1 MVVTLV
7 TYSCRHLR
15 LSVNPFVITLV
26 CKMCGAIRR
35 GQWRYLFLSFSMLTL
50 VSAAIASEPPP
61 PKYTNFERL
70 SLVRLA
76 AVHNDVQKLNAQRS
90 SIPFL
95 PGLND
100 YRCILHAHAE
110 DSTHT
115 GGTLFEMLGDAKQA
129 SVSAILLTDH
139 YRPPRDFIDGR
150 WRGMRN
156 GVLFVPGSE
165 ARGFLIYPMKSMLTQ
180 MELPE
185 REFIETATAGDG
197 MIFLS
202 HIEERKDHPVNGL
215 TGLEVCNRH
224 WDAKQDKA
232 SLVVLAMKLTYPK
245 QLADLEEAE
254 RLYPDELLAFQ
265 YDYPKVYLDKW
276 DEGTKQQRLT
286 GVAANDCHHNQILI
300 VKMVDEKTVL
310 LGTNVDEDKQMQR
323 ITSTFRPGIEEMT
336 KGHKPGDIL
345 VKLDIDPYFR
355 SFRNASTH
363 VLAQKLDESSI
374 RSALKAGHAF
384 VAHDW
389 MCDATGFRFDANDAS
404 GGQVAM
410 MGDELRLANGLKLTA
425 KLPLPAYVRLL
436 RHGAE
441 VAISEG
447 HAEFEF
453 ALREPGVYRLEAWL
467 KLDGELRPWIL
478 ANPIYVR

>member
-1 MVVTLV
+1 MWFL
-7 TYSCRHLR
+7 
-15 LSVNPFVITLV
+15 
-26 CKMCGAIRR
+26 MCFA
-35 GQWRYLFLSFSMLTL
+35 LTL
-50 VSAAIASEPPP
+50 VSAATASEPPQ
-61 PKYTNFERL
+61 PKYTNAQRL

-76 AVHNDVQKLNAQRS
+76 AVHDDVQKLNAQRIS
-90 SIPFL
+90 VPLL

-115 GGTLFEMLGDAKQA
+115 GGTLFEMLGDAKRA
-129 SVSAILLTDH
+129 GVSAILLTDH

-150 WRGMRN
+150 WRGMKD
-156 GVLFVPGSE
+156 GVLFIPGSE
-165 ARGFLIYPMKSMLTQ
+165 IRGFLIYPMKSMLAQ
-180 MELPE
+180 MEAPGPD
-185 REFIETATAGDG
+185 FIKTVTAGDG

-202 HIEERKDHPVNGL
+202 HIEERRDHSLDGL
-215 TGLEVCNRH
+215 TGLEICNRH

-232 SLVVLAMKLTYPK
+232 SLLVLALALTDPK
-245 QLADLEEAE
+245 QIPDLQEAV

-265 YDYPKVYLDKW
+265 YDYPEVYLDKW

-286 GVAANDCHHNQILI
+286 GVAANDCHHNQIYI

-310 LGTNVDEDKQMQR
+310 LGTNVDKDKQMQT
-323 ITSTFRPGIEEMT
+323 ITATFRPGIKELT

-345 VKLDIDPYFR
+345 VQLDIDPYFR
-355 SFRNASTH
+355 SFRNSSTH
-363 VLAQKLDESSI
+363 VLAPKLDETSI

-389 MCDATGFRFDANDAS
+389 MCDATGFRFDAISSTGART
-404 GGQVAM
+404 AM
-410 MGDELRLANGLKLTA
+410 MGDELKLADGLKLTA

-436 RHGAE
+436 RHGDE
-441 VAISEG
+441 VATSEG
-447 HAEFEF
+447 QAEFEF
-453 ALREPGVYRLEAWL
+453 AVKEPGAYRLEAWL

-478 ANPIYVR
+478 SNPVYVR